1 MCIRYYTGCA
11 SGYVDQSRAATYLV
25 PMTFST
31 ASAAEG
37 STIMASTARIA
48 RIVIVATGILALSV
62 TAAQAR
68 PIGVGYTGQ
77 SAANVSNVYHG
88 FYGGQALYQH
98 DAAAKISSVMSPA
111 VDPPNAQQVPIVV
124 TQAVPQPINVADSG
138 FNWTAG
144 MLGAGI
150 ATLVLLLAAITASRI
165 GPHRV
170 AHL

>member
-1 MCIRYYTGCA
+1 
-11 SGYVDQSRAATYLV
+11 
-25 PMTFST
+25 MTFST

-77 SAANVSNVYHG
+77 SAPAHVSNGYHSL
-88 FYGGQALYQH
+88 YGPSQDAAVGVQRQQALYKH
-98 DAAAKISSVMSPA
+98 DAAANI
-111 VDPPNAQQVPIVV
+111 
-124 TQAVPQPINVADSG
+124 ADSG

-165 GPHRV
+165 RPHRV
-170 AHL
+170 AQL

>member
-1 MCIRYYTGCA
+1 
-11 SGYVDQSRAATYLV
+11 
-25 PMTFST
+25 
-31 ASAAEG
+31 
-37 STIMASTARIA
+37 MASTARIA

-68 PIGVGYTGQ
+68 PIGAGYTGQ
-77 SAANVSNVYHG
+77 SAAHVSNVYQG

-98 DAAAKISSVMSPA
+98 HAAAQISSVMSPA
-111 VDPPNAQQVPIVV
+111 VDPPNAQQVPNVV

-144 MLGAGI
+144 ILGAGI

-165 GPHRV
+165 RPQRV
-170 AHL
+170 AQL

>member
-1 MCIRYYTGCA
+1 
-11 SGYVDQSRAATYLV
+11 
-25 PMTFST
+25 
-31 ASAAEG
+31 
-37 STIMASTARIA
+37 MASTARIA

-77 SAANVSNVYHG
+77 SAADVGNVYQG

-111 VDPPNAQQVPIVV
+111 VDPPNAQQVPIVI
-124 TQAVPQPINVADSG
+124 TQAVPQPMNVADSG

-150 ATLVLLLAAITASRI
+150 ATLVLLLAATTASRI
-165 GPHRV
+165 KPQRV

>member
-1 MCIRYYTGCA
+1 
-11 SGYVDQSRAATYLV
+11 
-25 PMTFST
+25 MTFST

-62 TAAQAR
+62 TAAQAQ

-77 SAANVSNVYHG
+77 SAAANVSNGYHHG
-88 FYGGQALYQH
+88 FYGGQALYKH
-98 DAAAKISSVMSPA
+98 DAATKVSNVMSPA

-165 GPHRV
+165 RPQRV
-170 AHL
+170 AQL

>member
-1 MCIRYYTGCA
+1 
-11 SGYVDQSRAATYLV
+11 
-25 PMTFST
+25 MTFST

-77 SAANVSNVYHG
+77 SAANVSNVYQG

-98 DAAAKISSVMSPA
+98 DAAAKIYQHEAAAKASSVMSPA
-111 VDPPNAQQVPIVV
+111 VDPANAQQVPIVV

-165 GPHRV
+165 RPHRV
-170 AHL
+170 AQF

>member
-1 MCIRYYTGCA
+1 
-11 SGYVDQSRAATYLV
+11 
-25 PMTFST
+25 
-31 ASAAEG
+31 
-37 STIMASTARIA
+37 MAITARIA
-48 RIVIVATGILALSV
+48 RIVIVASGILAVSV

-77 SAANVSNVYHG
+77 SAANVSNVYQG
-88 FYGGQALYQH
+88 FYGGQALYQR
-98 DAAAKISSVMSPA
+98 DAAAKISSVMSPAVDPANAQLGYHRVYGPQALYKHDAATTKVSSVMSPA

-165 GPHRV
+165 RPQRV

>member
-1 MCIRYYTGCA
+1 
-11 SGYVDQSRAATYLV
+11 
-25 PMTFST
+25 
-31 ASAAEG
+31 
-37 STIMASTARIA
+37 MASTARIA
-48 RIVIVATGILALSV
+48 RIVIVAAGILALSV

-77 SAANVSNVYHG
+77 SAANVSNVYQG

-111 VDPPNAQQVPIVV
+111 VDPANAQLGYRRVYGPQALYKYDAAAKDSSVMSPAVDPPNAQQVPIVV
-124 TQAVPQPINVADSG
+124 TQAMPQPISVAESG
-138 FNWTAG
+138 FNWAAG

-150 ATLVLLLAAITASRI
+150 ATLVLVLAAITASRMR
-165 GPHRV
+165 PQRV

>member
-1 MCIRYYTGCA
+1 
-11 SGYVDQSRAATYLV
+11 
-25 PMTFST
+25 
-31 ASAAEG
+31 
-37 STIMASTARIA
+37 MASTARIA

-77 SAANVSNVYHG
+77 SAADVGNVYQG

-111 VDPPNAQQVPIVV
+111 VDPPNAQQVPIVI
-124 TQAVPQPINVADSG
+124 TQAVPQSINVADSG

-150 ATLVLLLAAITASRI
+150 ATLVLLLAATTASRI
-165 GPHRV
+165 KPQRV